1 MKKVLIAVDDTGS
14 SKAVLTTLY
23 NLVRRP
29 EEVLILHVEKL
40 LGRSLMGDMLG
51 EAELSTLRE
60 ELKNT
65 DYKKELDRKAEG
77 ILGYYKKEI
86 EDSGLTNVK
95 TVLRD
100 GIPSEEILKIA
111 DEEKVELIIVGY
123 GRQEGFNRLIT
134 GSVAKDVEKNAKVP
148 VLAAKRPAMVCE
160 EPYTWRDAYYAAS
173 LFTVVFLVMLIMGMV
188 IFKS

>member
-40 LGRSLMGDMLG
+40 LGRSLMSDMLG

-60 ELKNT
+60 ELKDT
-65 DYKKELDRKAEG
+65 DYKKELDRKAEK
-77 ILGYYKKEI
+77 ILGYYKKEM

-100 GIPSEEILKIA
+100 GIPSEEILKVA

-148 VLAAKRPAMVCE
+148 VLAAKRPARVCE

-173 LFTVVFLVMLIMGMV
+173 LFTVVFLAMLIMGMV